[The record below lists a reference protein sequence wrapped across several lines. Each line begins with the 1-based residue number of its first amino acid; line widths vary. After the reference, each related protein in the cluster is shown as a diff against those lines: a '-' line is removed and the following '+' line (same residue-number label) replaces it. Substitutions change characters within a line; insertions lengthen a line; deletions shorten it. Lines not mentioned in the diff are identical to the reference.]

1 MIVDMKFDDRFYDPI
16 FSGTKT
22 TTLRRSPKAERGD
35 LFRLEGRP
43 FVVTDVSE
51 CTDMLSVLSL
61 WQQEGFRSAGDMLDW
76 IEDHDYT
83 LPLYLHNFQ
92 PFAGNTICLAGEV
105 FKLCSKPF
113 RSIEKQR
120 LHTKKFEG
128 LYKLDN
134 GDLLD
139 CHEWYDPVWDE
150 EEKPPYG
157 AIYYDIYE
165 SKAIDEEDPISLD
178 GGTLGYSKHNTLRHF
193 DTWLHECNQGA
204 LVEKIGE
211 AEMRS

>member
-1 MIVDMKFDDRFYDPI
+1 MIVDMKFDNRFYDPI
-16 FSGTKT
+16 FSGAKT

-35 LFRLEGRP
+35 LFNLEGRP

-51 CTDMLSVLSL
+51 FNNLTDVLSL
-61 WQQEGFRSAGDMLDW
+61 WHQEGFRSAGDMLCW
-76 IEDHDYT
+76 IEAHNYD
-83 LPLYLHNFQ
+83 LPLFLHEFK

-105 FKLCSKPF
+105 FKICSKPF
-113 RSIEKQR
+113 KSIEKQR

-134 GDLLD
+134 GNLLD
-139 CHEWYDPVWDE
+139 CHEWFDPVWEE

-165 SKAIDEEDPISLD
+165 SQATDEEDPISLD
-178 GGTLGYSKHNTLRHF
+178 GGTLGYSKNNTLRHF
-193 DTWLHECNQGA
+193 DIWLHNCRQGS

-211 AEMRS
+211 SEMRS